1 MKKLYYINKKSEGNM
16 MNIKVALE
24 STDPEMSKRIRYSKD
39 VLAGIL
45 VKFNGKNTKENSHK
59 YGEINVKHV

>member
-1 MKKLYYINKKSEGNM
+1 M
-16 MNIKVALE
+16 MSIKVALE
-24 STDPEMSKRIRYSKD
+24 STDAEMSKRIRYSKD

-45 VKFNGKNTKENSHK
+45 VKFNGQHLKENSHK